1 MKTIALLTDFG
12 LSGNFAGVMKG
23 VILKIN
29 SRLRLVD
36 ITHQVTAHDIA
47 AAAFLL
53 KGSYKYF
60 PKGTIFLVVVDPGV
74 GSKRRPIIIR
84 SKNYLFVGPD
94 NGALE
99 PAACADGIREIV
111 AIENKSYFLKPLSGT
126 FHGRDIFAPVAAYL
140 SKGKKP
146 NVFGRPLNS
155 LKQSGIPS
163 PEVSKD
169 ILKGE
174 VVYIDRFGNLVTNI
188 DEALFKRFRRNSNRR
203 FKIKIKDTKI
213 NSLAGSYEAVRPGKP
228 LAIFGSFGLLEIS
241 VNKDSAEKHFRA
253 KRGLAVKILL

>member
-12 LSGNFAGVMKG
+12 LTDNFVGVMKG

-29 SRLRLVD
+29 SRVRLVD
-36 ITHQVTAHDIA
+36 ITHQVAAHDIA
-47 AAAFLL
+47 EAAFLL

-60 PKGTIFLVVVDPGV
+60 PRGTIFLVVVDPGV

-94 NGALE
+94 NGVLE

-111 AIENKSYFLKPLSGT
+111 AIENKRYFLKPVSGT

-140 SKGKKP
+140 SKGQKP
-146 NVFGRPLNS
+146 NVFGRLLDS
-155 LKQSGIPS
+155 LKQSGIPL
-163 PEVSKD
+163 PEVSKGT
-169 ILKGE
+169 LKGE

-188 DEALFKRFRRNSNRR
+188 DEGLFKHFRRNKK

-213 NSLAGSYEAVRPGKP
+213 DSLAGSYEAVRPGKP
-228 LAIFGSFGLLEIS
+228 LAIFGSFGSLEIS
-241 VNKDSAEKHFRA
+241 VNKGRAEKYFCA
-253 KRGLAVKILL
+253 ERGLAVKILL

>member
-12 LSGNFAGVMKG
+12 LSDNFAGVMKG

-29 SRLRLVD
+29 SRARLVD
-36 ITHQVTAHDIA
+36 ITHEVLAHDIA
-47 AAAFLL
+47 GAAFLL

-84 SKNYLFVGPD
+84 SRNYLFVGPD
-94 NGALE
+94 NGVLE

-111 AIENKSYFLKPLSGT
+111 AIENKRYFLKPVSGT
-126 FHGRDIFAPVAAYL
+126 FHGRDVFAPVAAYL

-146 NVFGRPLNS
+146 GLFGRPLNS
-155 LKQSGIPS
+155 VKQSGIPL
-163 PEVSKD
+163 PEVSKG

-188 DEALFKRFRRNSNRR
+188 DEALFKRFRRNRS

-213 NSLAGSYEAVRPGKP
+213 DSLAGSYQAVRPGKP
-228 LAIFGSFGLLEIS
+228 LAIFGSFGFLEIS
-241 VNKDSAEKHFRA
+241 VNKGRAGKYFRA
-253 KRGLAVKILL
+253 ERGLAVEVMLA

>member
-12 LSGNFAGVMKG
+12 LSDNFAGVMKG

-36 ITHQVTAHDIA
+36 ITHKVCAHDIA
-47 AAAFLL
+47 GAAFLL

-74 GSKRRPIIIR
+74 GSQRRPIIIR
-84 SKNYLFVGPD
+84 SRNYFFVGPD
-94 NGALE
+94 NGVLE
-99 PAACADGIREIV
+99 PAACADGIRKIV
-111 AIENKSYFLKPLSGT
+111 AIENKKYFLKTVSDT

-140 SKGKKP
+140 SKGKRP
-146 NVFGRPLNS
+146 DVFGRS
-155 LKQSGIPS
+155 LDSVKQSGIPLS
-163 PEVSKD
+163 KVSKG

-188 DEALFKRFRRNSNRR
+188 DEALFKRFRRNKK

-213 NSLAGSYEAVRPGKP
+213 DSLAGSYQAAGTGEP

-241 VNKDSAEKHFRA
+241 VNRGSAEKHFRA
-253 KRGLAVKILL
+253 RKGLSVEVLLA